1 MMQGFVSLEGDFV
14 WGHVKNMG
22 VEILGSDHT
31 KGQTISIMANDDG
44 DWAQTIGSNN
54 IKQFSAPAAAE
65 DSKPAFPGVPNGSL
79 KVDDGGQETALD
91 NGVPKDVKDEWPAPK
106 EIHTF
111 YYVKF
116 RSYED
121 LQLKLK
127 TNQANKDLQKK
138 NQARYQIIEALR
150 AKRVSSQF
158 CCCWWC
164 LLFFSLLVRLVYDLS
179 MHFLFRKW
187 Q

>member
-1 MMQGFVSLEGDFV
+1 MSLSQYLHHFDHKIKFTVFMMQGFVTLEGDFV

-31 KGQTISIMANDDG
+31 KGQTISIMVNADG
-44 DWAQTIGSNN
+44 DGAQTIESNN
-54 IKQFSAPAAAE
+54 IKQFSAHAAAE
-65 DSKPAFPGVPNGSL
+65 DSKPAFPSVPNGSL

-121 LQLKLK
+121 L
-127 TNQANKDLQKK
+127 
-138 NQARYQIIEALR
+138 
-150 AKRVSSQF
+150 
-158 CCCWWC
+158 
-164 LLFFSLLVRLVYDLS
+164 
-179 MHFLFRKW
+179 
-187 Q
+187 

>member
-1 MMQGFVSLEGDFV
+1 ML
-14 WGHVKNMG
+14 
-22 VEILGSDHT
+22 I
-31 KGQTISIMANDDG
+31 
-44 DWAQTIGSNN
+44 AQTIESNN

-127 TNQANKDLQKK
+127 TDRADKDLQMK
-138 NQARYQIIEALR
+138 NQACYQIIEALR
-150 AKRVSSQF
+150 AKRVSLQF
-158 CCCWWC
+158 CCCW
-164 LLFFSLLVRLVYDLS
+164 
-179 MHFLFRKW
+179 
-187 Q
+187 

>member
-1 MMQGFVSLEGDFV
+1 MRIVASSIRNDQIWVIVWMSLSQYLHRFDHKIKFTVFMMQGFVSLEGDFV

-31 KGQTISIMANDDG
+31 KGQTISIMANADG

-54 IKQFSAPAAAE
+54 IKQFSAPTAAE

-79 KVDDGGQETALD
+79 KVD
-91 NGVPKDVKDEWPAPK
+91 NGVPKDVKDEWPTPK

-121 LQLKLK
+121 L
-127 TNQANKDLQKK
+127 
-138 NQARYQIIEALR
+138 
-150 AKRVSSQF
+150 
-158 CCCWWC
+158 
-164 LLFFSLLVRLVYDLS
+164 
-179 MHFLFRKW
+179 
-187 Q
+187 